1 MTLRVFSLAVLA
13 LLAFA
18 GNSLLCRL
26 ALKTTSIDP
35 ATFTAIRLISGVL
48 VLALLAR
55 AQLGPTRIAGDWPCA
70 LALFVYA
77 AAFSFAYVELD
88 AGAGALLLFGA
99 VQLSMLGWGLLHGER
114 LRPLAVAG
122 LLIAFG
128 GLATLLLPGAHAPG
142 WLPAGLMTIAGA
154 AWGAYSLRG
163 RRAKEPALMA
173 TAGNFIRALPFVAIL
188 VLIQGSS
195 LAWDANGL
203 LYAMLSGAVTSGL
216 GYALWYAALPS
227 LRAMHAASLQLSV
240 PVIAL
245 FAGAALLDEVL
256 TLGLVLASTAVLGG
270 IALVLM
276 SKR

>member
-1 MTLRVFSLAVLA
+1 MTLRVFLLAVLA

-26 ALKTTSIDP
+26 ALKATSIDP
-35 ATFTAIRLISGVL
+35 ATFTAVRLVSGAA

-55 AQLGPTRIAGDWPCA
+55 AQYGSTRVAGDWTSA
-70 LALFVYA
+70 LALFTYA

-122 LLIAFG
+122 LLMAFG
-128 GLATLLLPGAHAPG
+128 GLVTLLLPGAQAPG
-142 WLPAGLMTIAGA
+142 WLPAGLMVIAGG

-163 RRAKEPALMA
+163 RHAREPALIA
-173 TAGNFIRALPFVAIL
+173 TTGNFIRTLPFVAIL
-188 VLIQGSS
+188 ALTQMPS
-195 LAWDANGL
+195 LAWDTPGL
-203 LYAMLSGAVTSGL
+203 LYAMLSGAVTSGV

-240 PVIAL
+240 PVITL
-245 FAGAALLDEVL
+245 CAGALLLDEAL
-256 TLGLVLASTAVLGG
+256 TLGLLLAAAAVLGG
-270 IALVLM
+270 IALVLL